1 MNTTSSMHPLLSSKD
16 RLDRRLVEHQ
26 RFDDAVK
33 RIVSHIIF
41 PTDTKIIW
49 VIGPTGVGKSR
60 LADRI
65 RRYIL
70 ADPAIADKIKND
82 PGCVPSVSFEVPCNS
97 SNHQFAWRP
106 FFNSYLDQLKS
117 PFIPTDRSLSAL
129 PDADPRRGP
138 EYLVLNAL
146 QHRRPL
152 LTLLDEANHF
162 ANVASGKVLLE
173 QMTRIKSFVNRT
185 NVLHVFFGT
194 YDLAPLTMLSG
205 QLARRADIIHFG
217 RYRAEVEE
225 DIKAFVTVVRNF
237 QEMIPVA
244 HHYDLATRAMY
255 LHERTLGCVG
265 TLKTWLVRALAHAYA
280 DGRKAIQH
288 ADLEATALDIHRLST
303 MLDEAIIGENRMMKA
318 AKLDVEVFRGQL
330 GHTKGAQEPNE
341 RERDLWGQAIDG
353 GTVAKGRKPFEPL
366 PYRHPVGSDGNQCQR
381 AS

>member
-1 MNTTSSMHPLLSSKD
+1 MNTKPDMHPLLLSKD
-16 RLDRRLVEHQ
+16 RLDRRLVEHE

-65 RRYIL
+65 RRCIL
-70 ADPAIADKIKND
+70 AEPAIADKIKND

-106 FFNSYLDQLKS
+106 FCNLYLDQLKS
-117 PFIPTDRSLSAL
+117 PFVPTDRNLSAL

-138 EYLVLNAL
+138 EHLVLNAI

-205 QLARRADIIHFG
+205 QLARRADVIHFG

-244 HHYDLATRAMY
+244 HHYDLATRSMY
-255 LHERTLGCVG
+255 LHERSLGCVG

-280 DGRKAIQH
+280 DNRKAIQH
-288 ADLEATALDIHRLST
+288 ADLEATALGIDKLST
-303 MLDEAIIGENRMMKA
+303 MLDEAIIGENRMEKGG
-318 AKLDVEVFRGQL
+318 KLDLEIFRSQL
-330 GHTKGAQEPNE
+330 GHTKGAQETNAQ
-341 RERDLWGQAIDG
+341 ERDLWGQAIDG
-353 GTVAKGRKPFEPL
+353 RTVAKGRKPFEPL
-366 PYRHPVGSDGNQCQR
+366 PYRHPVGSDESQCQR